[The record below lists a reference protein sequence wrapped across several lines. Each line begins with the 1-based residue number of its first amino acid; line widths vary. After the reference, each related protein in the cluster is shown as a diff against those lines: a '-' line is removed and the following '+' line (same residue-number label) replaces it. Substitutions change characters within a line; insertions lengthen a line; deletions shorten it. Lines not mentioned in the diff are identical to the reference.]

1 MKRVFN
7 VWLAFSLFSQVKPQ
21 ELVQFN
27 MREHKPLFSKLVQV
41 KSYYKNRSDV
51 NNKEKQRVI
60 TLLSDKYAL
69 NSKSPDLE
77 KMFYELHVNP
87 RCHKFLKYID
97 SNTWKSELKTKGPGD
112 SFSDMEPWSGKLF
125 YHVANLNLKDL
136 TLTKERYD
144 VDIAMVLKKPSSQ
157 EYLYYLPKC
166 ADTPLPFNFIN

>member
-1 MKRVFN
+1 MQRIFN
-7 VWLAFSLFSQVKPQ
+7 VLLALSLFSQVKPQ

-27 MREHKPLFSKLVQV
+27 MGDHAPLFVKLV
-41 KSYYKNRSDV
+41 KIKPYYKNRSDV
-51 NNKEKQRVI
+51 NNKEKQRVM
-60 TLLSDKYAL
+60 TLLSDKYSL

-87 RCHKFLKYID
+87 RCHKFLKNID
-97 SNTWKSELKTKGPGD
+97 SNTWKSELKKKGPVN

-144 VDIAMVLKKPSSQ
+144 IDIAMVLKKPSSL